1 MAPVQ
6 EPTEITEKSQLKFKI
21 TKKKRPEP
29 KPEPAPEKQPQMFK
43 VSLKKVKKRTLNYAR
58 EVEEWVPEERL
69 QEIVQDGP
77 TEIVRIIE
85 DSLLADTAEGEEV
98 EVKKSKPA
106 KKKKP
111 EPKKKEEPEEK
122 TEMFKISLK
131 KVKKRPIRYAQECE
145 EWNSVEETEDFV
157 SDAPAEIISF
167 VDDEVEDASDLAEVL
182 EETVD
187 VQQAKAKTKRTK
199 KPEPKPK
206 EAEKKLVPFTVSL
219 KKVKKKPIHYAR
231 EAEEWVSIEEV
242 EDFEPELA
250 TEVVQFDLMDEEET
264 IEASV
269 SETDILKSKA
279 KKKKRPIQKMEDK
292 PEETPEMFKM
302 TLKKVPKKPTKIE
315 EAKEEEKEVIEEEK
329 DEVSMEVLTETIEMS
344 AEEVVEEGL
353 YGYWFNLIAYLLSPV

>member
-43 VSLKKVKKRTLNYAR
+43 VSLKKVKKRILNYAR

-77 TEIVRIIE
+77 TEIVRIIEE

-187 VQQAKAKTKRTK
+187 VQQAKTKTKRTK
-199 KPEPKPK
+199 KQPEPKPK

-242 EDFEPELA
+242 EEFEPELA
-250 TEVVQFDLMDEEET
+250 TEVVQFDLMEEEET

-292 PEETPEMFKM
+292 PEETPGMFKM
-302 TLKKVPKKPTKIE
+302 TLKKVPKKPTKILV
-315 EAKEEEKEVIEEEK
+315 AEEEEREEIIEEEK
-329 DEVSMEVLTETIEMS
+329 VSMEILTETIEMS

-353 YGYWFNLIAYLLSPV
+353 YVYWLN